1 MFSLSKPSRSFVG
14 QCGAVVDKILT
25 AGFEI
30 SALKLVHV
38 PVAAIDA
45 FLAIYKPVTR
55 QYHELVKYMSS
66 GPLVAV
72 EVRGNDVVNRFQEFC
87 GPFDVQVARELAPT
101 TLRAVFGHTNMQN
114 AVHCT
119 DCPEDGGL
127 ETQFFF
133 RVLA

>member
-1 MFSLSKPSRSFVG
+1 MSFFAG
-14 QCGAVVDKILT
+14 QCGAVVDAILV
-25 AGFEI
+25 AGFEKII

-38 PVAAIDA
+38 PVAAIDE

-55 QYHELVKYMSS
+55 QYHS
-66 GPLVAV
+66 
-72 EVRGNDVVNRFQEFC
+72 FC
-87 GPFDVQVARELAPT
+87 GPFDVHVARELAPT
-101 TLRAVFGHTNMQN
+101 TLRGIYGHTNMQN

-119 DCPEDGGL
+119 DSPEDGSL

>member
-1 MFSLSKPSRSFVG
+1 MSFFAG
-14 QCGAVVDKILT
+14 QCGAVVDAILV
-25 AGFEI
+25 AGVEI

-38 PVAAIDA
+38 PVAAIDE

-66 GPLVAV
+66 APLVAI
-72 EVRGNDVVNRFQEFC
+72 EVRGNDIVPRFQSFC
-87 GPFDVQVARELAPT
+87 GPFDVHVARELAPT
-101 TLRAVFGHTNMQN
+101 TLRGIYGHTNMQN

-119 DCPEDGGL
+119 DSPEDGSL